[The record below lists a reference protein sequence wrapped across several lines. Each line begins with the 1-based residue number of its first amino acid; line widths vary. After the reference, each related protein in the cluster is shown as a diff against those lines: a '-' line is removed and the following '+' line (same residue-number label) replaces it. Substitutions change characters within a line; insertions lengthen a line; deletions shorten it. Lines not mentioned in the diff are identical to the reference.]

1 MLRVLKLNYLKS
13 DNLWKSSRIA
23 IKKKFLLT
31 RILFIIT
38 LVIGC
43 VPNFEKDQNVL
54 TQLLNNSKEPLIQK
68 ICSNK
73 AIHEIQIIYTQI
85 IRDSEGNPNFKE
97 FSYQENPKRYFY
109 PASTV
114 KLPVAILALEKLR
127 RLRRE
132 GFEITPDSPFE
143 ILDENHNT
151 LSVLDST
158 HPDGKLTI
166 SHLIK
171 KLFLVSDNQA
181 YNYLFDF
188 LGRDSINESLAKK
201 RILDFQVFHK
211 FSDSTNNNKSP
222 EFVFYSQDSKEIYR
236 QPSRAYK
243 IDSKKNDFIGVLKG
257 KGFIEEGVLIKDP
270 MDFSKKNYASLSA
283 LNQILKRLI
292 FPNQFP
298 KQEVFD
304 LNSEDYE
311 FIRFWMSR
319 TPTEVNVPLYD
330 RDHYYDSYCKF
341 LMYGDTR
348 GEMSNRIR
356 IYNKVGL
363 AYGTLTDVAY
373 IKDDLGVEF
382 FLAATILVNRNQIFN
397 DGEYEYDD
405 MGIPFLGA
413 LGRAVYE
420 YEILRRGFK
429 KR

>member
-1 MLRVLKLNYLKS
+1 M
-13 DNLWKSSRIA
+13 IE
-23 IKKKFLLT
+23 IKKKIVQVGMIS
-31 RILFIIT
+31 ILA

-43 VPNFEKDQNVL
+43 INSFKKDHNVL
-54 TQLLNNSKEPLIQK
+54 SELLNKSEDSLIQK
-68 ICSNK
+68 IYSNK
-73 AIHEIQIIYTQI
+73 ANHEIQILYTQI
-85 IRDSEGNPNFKE
+85 QRDSEGNPNFKE

-114 KLPVAILALEKLR
+114 KLPIAILALEKVR
-127 RLRRE
+127 RLQMQ
-132 GFEITPDSPFE
+132 GFEITPNSSFE
-143 ILDENHNT
+143 ILDQNQNT
-151 LSVLDST
+151 ISVLDST
-158 HPDGKLTI
+158 HPRGKLTI

-188 LGRDSINESLAKK
+188 LGRDSINKCLAEK
-201 RILDFQVFHK
+201 RIYDFHIFHK
-211 FSDSTNNNKSP
+211 FPGSTNNNKSP
-222 EFVFYSQDSKEIYR
+222 EFVFYSDESKEVYR

-243 IDSKKNDFIGVLKG
+243 MESKKDEFFGIHKG
-257 KGFIEEGVLIKDP
+257 KGFMEGGTLIKAP

-292 FPNQFP
+292 FPNQFS
-298 KQEVFD
+298 KQESFD
-304 LNSEDYE
+304 ITTEDYE
-311 FIRFWMSR
+311 FIKYWMSR
-319 TPTEVNVPLYD
+319 TPPEVDIPFYD

-341 LMYGDTR
+341 LMYGDLK

-363 AYGTLTDVAY
+363 AYGTLTDIAY

-382 FLAATILVNRNQIFN
+382 FLAATVFVNQNQIFN

-405 MGIPFLGA
+405 LGIPFLGA

-420 YEILRRGFK
+420 YEIRNRGVKNLR
-429 KR
+429 

>member
-1 MLRVLKLNYLKS
+1 MQSL
-13 DNLWKSSRIA
+13 IE
-23 IKKKFLLT
+23 IKKKFVLAGMIS
-31 RILFIIT
+31 ILN
-38 LVIGC
+38 LVMGC
-43 VPNFEKDQNVL
+43 IPNFKKDDNVL
-54 TQLLNNSKEPLIQK
+54 TQLLNKSEDSLIQK
-68 ICSNK
+68 IYSNK
-73 AIHEIQIIYTQI
+73 AIHEIQILYTQI
-85 IRDSEGNPNFKE
+85 QRDRESNPIFKE

-114 KLPVAILALEKLR
+114 KLPIAILALEKVR
-127 RLRRE
+127 RLQRK
-132 GFEITPDSPFE
+132 GVSITRDSPFK
-143 ILDENHNT
+143 ILDQNYNT
-151 LSVLDST
+151 ISVLDST

-188 LGRDSINESLAKK
+188 LGRDSINKSLANK
-201 RILDFQVFHK
+201 RIYDIQIFHK
-211 FSDSTNNNKSP
+211 FSGSTNNNISP
-222 EFVFYSQDSKEIYR
+222 EFVFYSEESKEIYR
-236 QPSRAYK
+236 QPSKASK
-243 IDSKKNDFIGVLKG
+243 MESKKDDFFGIHKG
-257 KGFIEEGVLIKDP
+257 KGFVENGALVKSP

-298 KQEVFD
+298 KQESFD
-304 LNSEDYE
+304 LTSEDYE
-311 FIRFWMSR
+311 FIKYYMSR
-319 TPTEVNVPLYD
+319 TPPEVDVPFYD

-341 LMYGDTR
+341 LMYGDLK
-348 GEMSNRIR
+348 GEMSDRIR

-382 FLAATILVNRNQIFN
+382 LLAATILVNQNQIFN

-405 MGIPFLGA
+405 LGIPFLGA

-420 YEILRRGFK
+420 YEINKMRLQAKYYDARNLEDLIDDLQ
-429 KR
+429 